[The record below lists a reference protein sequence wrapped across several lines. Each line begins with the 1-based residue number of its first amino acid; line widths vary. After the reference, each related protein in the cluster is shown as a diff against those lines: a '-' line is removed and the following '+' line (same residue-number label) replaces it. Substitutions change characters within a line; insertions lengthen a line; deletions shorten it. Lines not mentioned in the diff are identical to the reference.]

1 MLSKVVGIVK
11 SHKTIG
17 VNVQAVAVLIVAR
30 DNLAQ
35 PQCHPEQNAGPS
47 CRGPLHFAQ
56 VKQASS

>member
-35 PQCHPEQNAGPS
+35 PLS
-47 CRGPLHFAQ
+47 T
-56 VKQASS
+56 